1 VQLPPPRGGDW
12 SIYLACCG
20 RGWGKTRAGAEWIA
34 EQAATQPGT
43 EWAVIAPTFR
53 EVRKTCIEGRS
64 GLLNA
69 FLPGEL
75 EGYNASNAQLRLANG
90 SRIWGYSA
98 DKPDRLRGSNL
109 SGAWIDELCSMVHAQ
124 QLWAEA
130 LTPALRIGDR
140 PRVFI
145 TTPRPVP
152 LLRELLARDDGSVLT
167 VHGSTWNNEA
177 NLSKTAL
184 EEMRIRH
191 QGTRLGR
198 QELLGELIEDVEGAL
213 WTREHSKTPGSPSRP
228 SSSPASSS
236 GSTRPSPAARTPTR
250 RVVSDSSTSPGL
262 PHTPVGRFR
271 VRSSLAVSCRK
282 ATGCCKAWCITAWPK
297 HHRPR
302 SSNGPPPTEEQ
313 VVEAEQDQRSE
324 QPKPPR
330 PEVEEADNVFVKE
343 RPGDEATQKRTRDA
357 NQDGDDEPTGILARH
372 DQFRERADD
381 QPEHDPTQDPNPHD
395 QPPHVRI
402 SPTTGKNLSATW
414 LPHDHNVR
422 TAGHRMHDKSL
433 SKAQQLT
440 SQQPTPHGAGIPLH
454 SPQNA
459 SRYKTARAPAPAAR
473 FLPGSPW

>member
-1 VQLPPPRGGDW
+1 VPTTVPPVVEAPMDKLLRLKQLQQRLADLNRRIAVEAPPRPRPWHSEARPEQLPPGDGDW

-34 EQAATQPGT
+34 VQAATHPGT
-43 EWAVIAPTFR
+43 EWAVITPTFR
-53 EVRKTCIEGRS
+53 EVRRTCIEGRS

-236 GSTRPSPAARTPTR
+236 GSTRPSPAASTPTR
-250 RVVSDSSTSPGL
+250 PASWSPDWASTGTS
-262 PHTPVGRFR
+262 T
-271 VRSSLAVSCRK
+271 C
-282 ATGCCKAWCITAWPK
+282 
-297 HHRPR
+297 
-302 SSNGPPPTEEQ
+302 
-313 VVEAEQDQRSE
+313 
-324 QPKPPR
+324 
-330 PEVEEADNVFVKE
+330 
-343 RPGDEATQKRTRDA
+343 
-357 NQDGDDEPTGILARH
+357 
-372 DQFRERADD
+372 
-381 QPEHDPTQDPNPHD
+381 
-395 QPPHVRI
+395 
-402 SPTTGKNLSATW
+402 SPTTPSKRARALRWPRWS
-414 LPHDHNVR
+414 PPI
-422 TAGHRMHDKSL
+422 TAGR
-433 SKAQQLT
+433 
-440 SQQPTPHGAGIPLH
+440 PT
-454 SPQNA
+454 
-459 SRYKTARAPAPAAR
+459 
-473 FLPGSPW
+473 GSSVR